1 MLPGI
6 QSRIE
11 FELKRLIKEKKKI
24 SPRFPLL
31 VQVVQDTF
39 FRDSS
44 YVGAKIL
51 SSCYNKD
58 YDDYWISKKD
68 WDECG
73 TKIID
78 EKVKLF

>member
-11 FELKRLIKEKKKI
+11 FELKRLIKEKLKI
-24 SPRFPLL
+24 KHR
-31 VQVVQDTF
+31 

-44 YVGAKIL
+44 YVGAKIF
-51 SSCYNKD
+51 SSDYKD

-78 EKVKLF
+78 EKAKSLLR

>member
-31 VQVVQDTF
+31 VQETF

-58 YDDYWISKKD
+58 YYDDYWISKKD